1 MNIYILVAI
10 LGIVINCIPVKS
22 KSQHATRLIISLTP
36 LFLFG
41 ALRVDFGLDYNGY
54 EDYFNEINFYGTKSE
69 DRMEIGYYYLNH
81 YLNSFRELI
90 VIQTLFLCVS
100 YYYLFKWYIPIK
112 YTALGFLILYL
123 TAPITIYF
131 MLSGIRNSISISFL
145 ILSSPFIIRR
155 KIFPFIGIMVLA
167 SLFHKSAL
175 MIFPIAYLIGNNKK
189 IDAKFIKIWI
199 GIMLFFAL
207 AASTIILDIASSF
220 INNYFDRYETYVA
233 GAKEMDKGAGL
244 IISIFSIT
252 VSSLILYLFKNRD
265 LTSSENILIKLCLV
279 YFLSYL
285 LGPLNMRLTQYFAPF
300 FIAGSVMVLYKKYGK
315 IDLRIAFIVLVIFY
329 LVYAFNI
336 WIKSPFFAYHNY
348 ESILNY

>member
-1 MNIYILVAI
+1 MNIFILVAI
-10 LGIVINCIPVKS
+10 LGIGINCIPVKT
-22 KSQHATRLIISLTP
+22 KIQYTIRLIISLTP

-54 EDYFNEINFYGTKSE
+54 EDYFNEINLYAAKSE

-90 VIQTLFLCVS
+90 VIQTLFLCIS
-100 YYYLFKWYIPIK
+100 YYYLFKWYIPK
-112 YTALGFLILYL
+112 NYTALGFLILFL
-123 TAPITIYF
+123 AAPITIYF

-145 ILSSPFIIRR
+145 ILSSPFIIKR
-155 KIFPFIGIMVLA
+155 KIFPFIGMMVLA

-175 MIFPIAYLIGNNKK
+175 MIFPIAYLIGNNKN

-207 AASTIILDIASSF
+207 AASTIILDIASVF
-220 INNYFDRYETYVA
+220 ITKYFDRYETYVD
-233 GAKEMDKGAGL
+233 GVKELDKGAGL

-265 LTSSENILIKLCLV
+265 LTSSENILIKLCLL

-300 FIAGSVMVLYKKYGK
+300 FIIGSIMVMYKKFGK
-315 IDLRIAFIVLVIFY
+315 LDLRIGYISLIIVY
-329 LVYAFNI
+329 LIYALKV
-336 WIKSPFFAYHNY
+336 WVQSPYFSYQEY
-348 ESILNY
+348 QSILSL